1 MRITAIQFC
10 LSIMEL
16 RSWNLRFALSALT
29 LLLAPTSLA
38 QMTALPGPPT
48 DPRHGG
54 SKVYSHSAQTATFK
68 CSGRDVD
75 VVYPTPRQAHEIF
88 PVVIYGHGQAL
99 GFANYRGT
107 LEHLARKGIV
117 AIHPMYDRGFFDQDW
132 ARMGR
137 DYVSVSA
144 CALDELKKLGVQHDS
159 RAIVFSGHSKG
170 AFVASMAAG
179 LSHREGLSL
188 KPDAILLFQTA
199 GVDSNVV
206 KDFPP
211 QARLTLVF
219 SDRDQTVKRQLTDDT
234 YRFAPSMQKQI
245 LVVRSYPS
253 LEADHFWPLTQG
265 SFVGGG
271 NESALHY
278 FSAWKWLV
286 SAAEDLQASPQRPQG
301 PGRHPLLYGADAI
314 DKGVAGLQD
323 EIAERNF

>member
-1 MRITAIQFC
+1 MA
-10 LSIMEL
+10 
-16 RSWNLRFALSALT
+16 SA
-29 LLLAPTSLA
+29 TS
-38 QMTALPGPPT
+38 LPGPPT
-48 DPRHGG
+48 DPQHGG
-54 SKVYSHSAQTATFK
+54 SKIYSHKTQSVNFK

-75 VVYPTPRQAHEIF
+75 VIYPTPLQSNETF

-107 LEHLARKGIV
+107 LEHLAGKGII
-117 AIHPMYDRGFFDQDW
+117 AIHPMYDRGFFDQEW

-144 CALDELKKLGVQHDS
+144 CALDELAKLGIRHDPQ
-159 RAIVFSGHSKG
+159 AIVFSGHSKG
-170 AFVASMAAG
+170 AYVASMASG
-179 LSHREGLSL
+179 LARRENLKL
-188 KPDAILLFQTA
+188 KPEAILLFQTA
-199 GVDSNVV
+199 GLDANVV

-234 YRFAPSMQKQI
+234 YRFAPSVQKQV
-245 LVVRSYPS
+245 LVARSYPS

-278 FSAWKWLV
+278 HSAWKWLV
-286 SAAEDLQASPQRPQG
+286 GAAHDLQSSPQRPQG
-301 PGRHPLLYGADAI
+301 PGRHPQLYGPDAV
-314 DKGVAGLQD
+314 DKGVPGLND

>member
-1 MRITAIQFC
+1 MSFI
-10 LSIMEL
+10 SNPL
-16 RSWNLRFALSALT
+16 RSLDKTGLNPKPLRSRLILLALLI
-29 LLLAPTSLA
+29 APTSLA
-38 QMTALPGPPT
+38 QVPTPPGPPT
-48 DPRHGG
+48 DPTHGG
-54 SKVYSHSAQTATFK
+54 SKVYSHRAQSATFK
-68 CSGRDVD
+68 CIGRDVD
-75 VVYPTPRQAHEIF
+75 VVYPTPQQAQEIF

-99 GFANYRGT
+99 GFANYRAT
-107 LEHLARKGIV
+107 LEHLAGKGII

-132 ARMGR
+132 VRMGR
-137 DYVSVSA
+137 DYVSLSA
-144 CALDELKKLGVQHDS
+144 CALDELKKLGIQHDA

-170 AFVASMAAG
+170 AYVASMASG

-188 KPDAILLFQTA
+188 KPEAILLFQTA
-199 GVDSNVV
+199 GVDVNVV

-211 QARLTLVF
+211 RARLTLVF
-219 SDRDQTVKRQLTDDT
+219 SDRDQTVKRQLTEDT
-234 YRFAPSMQKQI
+234 YRFAPSTQKQL

-278 FSAWKWLV
+278 HSAWKWLV
-286 SAAEDLQASPQRPQG
+286 SAAEDLQASPQG
-301 PGRHPLLYGADAI
+301 PGRHPLLYGADAV